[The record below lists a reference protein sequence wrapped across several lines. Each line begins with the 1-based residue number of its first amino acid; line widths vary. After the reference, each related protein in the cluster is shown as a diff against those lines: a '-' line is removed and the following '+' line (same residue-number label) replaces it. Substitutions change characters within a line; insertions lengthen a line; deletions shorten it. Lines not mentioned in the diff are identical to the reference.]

1 MARILIALTMAGTL
15 AACGTTPR
23 PEPRVEIREVKV
35 PVAIPCAKDPGPA
48 PAFSDTTEAL
58 RAAGDIFEKVKLL
71 LAGRDQRDARLT
83 EVTAAIEG
91 CKAGA
96 LP

>member
-1 MARILIALTMAGTL
+1 MARILIWAAMASAL

-23 PEPRVEIREVKV
+23 PEPRVEIREVRI
-35 PVAIPCAKDPGPA
+35 PVAVPCAKDPGPT

-71 LAGRDQRDARLT
+71 LAGRDQRDARLA